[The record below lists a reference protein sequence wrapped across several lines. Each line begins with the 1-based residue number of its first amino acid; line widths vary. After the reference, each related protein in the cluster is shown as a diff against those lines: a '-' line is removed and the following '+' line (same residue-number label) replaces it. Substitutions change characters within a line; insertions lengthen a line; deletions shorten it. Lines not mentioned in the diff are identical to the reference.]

1 MRRCERRIASESC
14 ESTCRLVWDTQ
25 AGGMSKAYEESS
37 RFAFGENWL
46 DYANS
51 LDAARIGEAE
61 QSLRRLLQADTL
73 ADVSFL
79 DVGSGS
85 GLFSLAARR
94 LGARVHS
101 FDSDQASVLCTRRV
115 RDLYRPD
122 DRDWTIEQGS
132 ILDPDYISRLG
143 AFQIVYSW
151 GVLHH
156 TGAMHQALQAAASL
170 VAPKGLF
177 AFALYRRTL
186 MCGLWWW
193 EKRWYSGASRKAQRR
208 ARAVYLALLRAAF
221 LVTRRDFRAYVENY
235 QSKRGMDFFT
245 DVHDWMGGYPYESI
259 LAPAVEA
266 LLRPLGFARVHATDS
281 RLTTG
286 IFGSGCDEYLYRRTS

>member
-1 MRRCERRIASESC
+1 MA
-14 ESTCRLVWDTQ
+14 
-25 AGGMSKAYEESS
+25 KAYQESG
-37 RFAFGENWL
+37 RFGFGENWL
-46 DYANS
+46 DYAKS
-51 LDAARIGEAE
+51 LDAARISEAE

-94 LGARVHS
+94 LGAHVHS
-101 FDSDQASVLCTRRV
+101 FDCDPASVLCTRQV

-122 DRDWTIEQGS
+122 DRGWTVEQGS
-132 ILDPDYISRLG
+132 ILDADYISSLG
-143 AFQIVYSW
+143 TFQIVYSW

-186 MCGLWWW
+186 MCGLWRW
-193 EKRWYSGASRKAQRR
+193 EKRWYTGASRRAQRR
-208 ARAVYLALLRAAF
+208 ARAVYIALLRAAF
-221 LVTRRDFRAYVENY
+221 LVTRRDFRAYVANY

-245 DVHDWMGGYPYESI
+245 DIHDWMGGYPYESI
-259 LAPAVEA
+259 LPPEIEA
-266 LLRPLGFARVHATDS
+266 LLRPLGFARVHATGS
-281 RLTTG
+281 RLMTG